1 MKLFATVAKRFLA
14 VERLL
19 GSHWCVAAMVALALV
34 RSLASVL
41 AVNALGDLFSA
52 IETGAYTAQ
61 SAVLVLLWLAA
72 LEILRTGALWLRM
85 RIASGE
91 SGRLHRKLLRRCIAS
106 GVENDMPDSE
116 RATVA
121 AKDVRRVAEDGFAAL
136 EGSCTW
142 LISIAVYIVYGLIVN
157 PAATAVLTAIELGV
171 ICSIQRLNSQLD
183 AQNEAR
189 RAAYGKWFEL
199 LNAMAD
205 KMEACMACLDPDKLL
220 ALLEKRA
227 FRWND
232 ESRRSLD
239 TLLRVDGRFRAGRL
253 VSELIVI
260 ASGLALWLSGSLA
273 IGAVYASIV
282 TVQKL
287 CALFEETSDVLD
299 DLTRCQSAVN
309 RLNPLR
315 NERFVAVTPCAQPV
329 RDALAL
335 KGVSFSYD
343 GENPVLDGVNAV
355 FKPGQMCAIVGA
367 SGCGKSTLLKILGGF
382 LRHAEG
388 SVSLDGKPCADM
400 PREELWASVQYAAQP
415 AFIEG
420 LFRDNVLFGLP
431 MDAARFQKACEGCE
445 AFLRRD
451 EAGNAWIH
459 PNGDPLSSGERQR
472 IVIARHIYRN
482 SPVLLLDE
490 PFANVSVDVERACLA
505 QLKAQ
510 LSHACIL
517 VATHRTQ
524 TLDLFDRVLTMKG
537 GQLHE

>member
-1 MKLFATVAKRFLA
+1 MKMFSTLAARFLA
-14 VERLL
+14 IERLL
-19 GSHWCVAAMVALALV
+19 GSHRCAAAMVALALV

-41 AVNALGDLFSA
+41 AVNALGGLFSA
-52 IETGAYTAQ
+52 IEAGAAAARAAAWT
-61 SAVLVLLWLAA
+61 LLWLAA
-72 LEILRTGALWLRM
+72 LELMQTGALWLRM
-85 RIASGE
+85 RLANAE
-91 SGRLHRKLLRRCIAS
+91 SGRLQRRLLRRCIAS
-106 GVENDMPDSE
+106 GMDSDMPGGE
-116 RATVA
+116 LATVA
-121 AKDVRRVAEDGFAAL
+121 ARDVRQVAEDGFAAL

-142 LISIAVYIVYGLIVN
+142 LISIAVYMVYGLIVN
-157 PAATAVLTAIELGV
+157 PAATVVLIAIEFGV
-171 ICSIQRLNSQLD
+171 IWSIKKLNDQLD
-183 AQNEAR
+183 TQNEAR
-189 RAAYGKWFEL
+189 RQAYGKWFEL
-199 LNAMAD
+199 LGAVAD
-205 KMEACMACLDPDKLL
+205 KMEACMACFDPDKLL
-220 ALLEKRA
+220 AALEKRA
-227 FRWND
+227 FRWNE

-253 VSELIVI
+253 LSELLVIV
-260 ASGLALWLSGSLA
+260 SGLVMWLSGSIA
-273 IGAVYASIV
+273 IGTVYASIV

-287 CALFEETSDVLD
+287 CDLFEKSSDVLD
-299 DLTRCQSAVN
+299 DLTRCQSTVK
-309 RLNPLR
+309 RLAQLR
-315 NERFVAVTPCAQPV
+315 SERLVSVAHGERQLQG
-329 RDALAL
+329 ALEL
-335 KGVSFSYD
+335 KDISFSYD
-343 GENPVLDGVNAV
+343 GGSAVLDGVDAV
-355 FKPGQMCAIVGA
+355 FEPGHMYAIVGT
-367 SGCGKSTLLKILGGF
+367 SGCGKSTLLKLIGGF
-382 LRHAEG
+382 LRNTG
-388 SVSLDGKPCADM
+388 GLLTLDGKPCADM